1 MDGTA
6 LVSEGEIEYV
16 RFYVAGG
23 TNEGRTAAEVVNTEL
38 GRPTAPARGGL
49 MDPRMG
55 VASMKAQCETCGQTR
70 ECVGHMGY
78 ISLNAPVIDT
88 LHMPQVLLWMRLL
101 CHTCSA
107 ILIPPTEEMR
117 NALRGSTL
125 ARLRIA
131 QVKDAH
137 RENCWQCGAA
147 NKWKIAVS
155 ETDNVTITRLSP
167 ADVKAQDMP
176 AALVRRILSGISN
189 PDAEAMGLTPMTH
202 PARMVLERMPVP
214 PVQLRPPH
222 EKDGGRLQ
230 HDDMTTLLQ
239 MVQQTNSAVAADQA
253 LTPDATQKDL
263 QAKLGMLCRATV
275 RNDKE
280 ESQSR
285 LAKSQDKQ
293 KTRVQASQQGAE
305 MLPMGARLSGKHG
318 SIRSQQM
325 GRRAGDQ
332 ARAVIANSPTLPL
345 DTIMIPLLI
354 ARKLQVEEFVQ
365 PYNHADMAALLQNNT
380 AVYPGC
386 TQVIRRDGTVYRAD
400 AIPPDFVLEIGDRV
414 MRDLVNGDYVMFN
427 RMPSLEWSAG
437 TTFKVLVAEA
447 ASTRYVVL
455 MNVHV
460 CVLFNADFDGDQMN
474 IWHAKSTA
482 SRAEISL
489 LSGASQMLISPRD
502 VRPRM
507 GATYDTIVGGARL
520 CMEEKISR
528 WMAMLIAQAAP
539 EPPRFPGAGPVT
551 GREIISKVLPPINL
565 SVKTSMSNDK
575 ITAHIPLPKTVSQL
589 VIEEGRVVQ
598 GVLDKKGAGEGA
610 SNGVYHTIANRYG
623 ANAALRA
630 IFAVMQLSIGYLS
643 RVGHT
648 MSLGD
653 LWVTPRGQQRLAQIA
668 AGVRTEIDMLVS
680 QLAAGRVVPPVGQ
693 TVSEFFEQQLMATM
707 DVHGDALAAVLETV
721 EPMQNG
727 FFQLI
732 ATGAKGKLANYA
744 SIAGIGGA
752 VTVNARLNEMN
763 GGFKRLYPWTR
774 RFDYAEWGM
783 VYNSILNGVTFH
795 EMIEGARAGR
805 FALIGKA
812 LLTSVAGEQ
821 YRNTAKNTEAVI
833 TDYYGRLLEGS
844 RVLAN
849 FYGNTGYDPRLL
861 VEVKLTEYWVSD
873 ADFDKLLTVSGASKE
888 LTVALQRAADAL
900 RHARAAVRA
909 AAQAEEVGANNMP
922 ASERCVLPVNVKH
935 LLMGLIRQHKGAPA
949 TPAQLVRMLDAVDRY
964 ANGLAGHYAAPGAHD
979 RLPVH
984 FISAARLLEYH
995 LRAALAPANLARAT
1009 PEILEHVLQ
1018 QTTAAVLRA
1027 MISPGTCVGT
1037 IAAQVF
1043 GEPFTQYML
1052 DSMHNVAQGGTSR
1065 DVANAVKALLAASVN
1080 FNRAMYVMP
1089 AANIPAKVLAN
1100 HIELTR
1106 IWRFVSKWQLFAEKM
1121 GAAVHPEYVRENQ
1134 LVAQF
1139 LQMNRAAPPPAGL
1152 LHACLRF
1159 EIDRVV
1165 MMMRNTQIEEVVAAI
1180 MQKFRKTYVVWTSE
1194 TAGGTGG
1201 KKRGTT
1207 GTLVLRV
1214 YVEAS
1219 YFNKQAPT
1227 KQAFLALKDE
1237 ILNLPVRGVIGVQ
1250 ETKIFS
1256 VIRTAPD
1263 ESGAMR
1269 SRGVEMVEAVG
1280 SNLLDLMFNP
1290 EVDPLRTISTA
1301 TWDVYNVFGAV
1312 AARRTI
1318 ESGIIAAGGDS
1329 AADYYHGH
1337 RQVYSTLIMTRG
1349 EPTSMLQGIID
1360 RNPNN
1365 VLLAASH
1372 KQALLVF
1379 ARAAANGTV
1388 DMCNDPAAATM
1399 MGQTPRIGTNYSTV
1413 IIDEVAMKK
1422 RFGNPMDVLDQ
1433 LL

>member
-1 MDGTA
+1 M
-6 LVSEGEIEYV
+6 
-16 RFYVAGG
+16 
-23 TNEGRTAAEVVNTEL
+23 
-38 GRPTAPARGGL
+38 
-49 MDPRMG
+49 
-55 VASMKAQCETCGQTR
+55 
-70 ECVGHMGY
+70 
-78 ISLNAPVIDT
+78 
-88 LHMPQVLLWMRLL
+88 
-101 CHTCSA
+101 
-107 ILIPPTEEMR
+107 
-117 NALRGSTL
+117 
-125 ARLRIA
+125 
-131 QVKDAH
+131 
-137 RENCWQCGAA
+137 CWQCGAP

-155 ETDNVTITRLSP
+155 ETDAVTITRMSP
-167 ADVKAQDMP
+167 AEAKPQKMP
-176 AALVRRILSGISN
+176 AALVLRILAAISDS
-189 PDAEAMGLTPMTH
+189 DAHAMGLTPETH
-202 PARMVLERMPVP
+202 PARMVLQKVPVLPVTMRMP
-214 PVQLRPPH
+214 H
-222 EKDGGRLQ
+222 NKDGGREVQ
-230 HDDMTTLLQ
+230 DDITTLLQ

-253 LTPDATQKDL
+253 LAPDAAQEDL
-263 QAKLGMLCRATV
+263 QAKLGMLLRATV
-275 RNDKE
+275 RNDE
-280 ESQSR
+280 EKAQSR
-285 LAKSQDKQ
+285 LAKAQDKQ

-305 MLPMGARLSGKHG
+305 MTPMGARLGGKRGH
-318 SIRSQQM
+318 IRSVQM
-325 GRRAGDQ
+325 GRRSGHQ
-332 ARAVIANSPTLPL
+332 ARAVIANNPTLPL

-365 PYNHADMAALLQNNT
+365 PYNHAHMAALLQNNT

-386 TQVIRRDGTVYRAD
+386 TQVVRRDGTVYRAD

-447 ASTRYVVL
+447 TCTRYVVL

-474 IWHAKSTA
+474 IWHAQNCVA
-482 SRAEISL
+482 RAEISL
-489 LSGASQMLISPRD
+489 LSSASQMLISPRD

-528 WMAMLIAQAAP
+528 WMAMLIAQSAP
-539 EPPRFPGAGPVT
+539 EPPRFPGGGTVT
-551 GREIISKVLPPINL
+551 GRDIVSGVLPPINL

-575 ITAHIPLPKTVSQL
+575 VCAHVPLPASVKML

-623 ANAALRA
+623 ADAALRA

-653 LWVTPRGQQRLAQIA
+653 LWVTPRGQKRLTQIA
-668 AGVRTEIDMLVS
+668 SAVRAEIDLLVS
-680 QLAAGRVVPPVGQ
+680 QLAAGRVVAPVGQ

-721 EPMQNG
+721 DPAQNG

-732 ATGAKGKLANYA
+732 ATGAKGKPANYT

-795 EMIEGARAGR
+795 EMFEGARAGR

-833 TDYYGRLLEGS
+833 TDHFGRLLEGP

-861 VEVKLTEYWVSD
+861 VEVKLAEYWASD
-873 ADFDKLLTVSGASKE
+873 ADFEKLLAAPLAATKE
-888 LTVALQRAADAL
+888 LTAALQRAGDAL
-900 RHARAAVRA
+900 RKARAAVRA
-909 AAQAEEVGANNMP
+909 AALAEEAGAANMP
-922 ASERCVLPVNVKH
+922 ASEKCVLPVNVKH
-935 LLMGLIRQHKGAPA
+935 LLMGLVRQHKGPA
-949 TPAQLVRMLDAVDRY
+949 ATAAQLARMLDAVDRY
-964 ANGLAGHYAAPGAHD
+964 AGGLAGHYAAPGARD
-979 RLPVH
+979 RLPAH
-984 FISAARLLEYH
+984 FASAARLLEFH

-1018 QTTAAVLRA
+1018 QTTAATLKALVSA
-1027 MISPGTCVGT
+1027 GSCVGT

-1065 DVANAVKALLAASVN
+1065 DVASAVKVLLSASVN
-1080 FNRAMYVMP
+1080 FNRAMYVVP
-1089 AANIPAKVLAN
+1089 ASGVPAKVLAN

-1106 IWRFVSKWQLFAEKM
+1106 VWRFVSKWQLFAEKM
-1121 GAAVHPEYVRENQ
+1121 GAAVHPDYVHENR

-1139 LQMNRAAPPPAGL
+1139 LQMNQAAPPPAGL

-1165 MMMRNTQIEEVVAAI
+1165 MMMRNVQVEEVVAAI

-1194 TAGGTGG
+1194 TAGGAA
-1201 KKRGTT
+1201 KKRAAAGA
-1207 GTLVLRV
+1207 LVLRV

-1219 YFNKQAPT
+1219 HFNKQAPT

-1237 ILNLPVRGVIGVQ
+1237 ILDLPVRGVIGVR
-1250 ETKIFS
+1250 EAKIFS
-1256 VIRTAPD
+1256 VVRTAAD
-1263 ESGAMR
+1263 ETGAMR

-1280 SNLLDLMFNP
+1280 SNLLDLMFEP
-1290 EVDPLRTISTA
+1290 GVDALRTISTA
-1301 TWDVYNVFGAV
+1301 TWDVYNMFGAV
-1312 AARRTI
+1312 AARRAV
-1318 ESGIIAAGGDS
+1318 ESGIIAAGGEA

-1337 RQVYSTLIMTRG
+1337 RQVYATLIMSRG
-1349 EPTSMLQGIID
+1349 EPTSMLQGISE
-1360 RNPNN
+1360 RHPNM

-1372 KQALLVF
+1372 KQALQVF

-1388 DMCNDPAAATM
+1388 DMCRDPAAATM

-1413 IIDEVAMKK
+1413 LVDEEAMKK
-1422 RFGNPMDVLDQ
+1422 RFGNPMDVLDA
-1433 LL
+1433 LM